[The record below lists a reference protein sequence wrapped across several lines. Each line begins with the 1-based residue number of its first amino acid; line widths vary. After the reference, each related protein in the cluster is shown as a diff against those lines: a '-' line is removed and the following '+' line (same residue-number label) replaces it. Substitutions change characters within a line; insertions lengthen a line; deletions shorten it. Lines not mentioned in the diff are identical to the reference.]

1 MIIMIF
7 MTTTTK
13 QTQHD
18 AVAAADISTW
28 CNTSRTLSARS
39 SCRTCCTHHQC
50 IIERQPVTQNI
61 NALWNV
67 IELNE
72 YIQPLNT
79 FLFSHT
85 SYQYMNKILGY
96 VENFQIGMFFHV
108 VIFEKEQG
116 ASLLLWQN
124 FTQCIFELSRSSCH
138 MEHGACEQFWSM
150 EKKWNVVWAT
160 KHPPVVKHLQSVHY
174 MFCVPLIIVRCQV
187 VDSAAKLLTSL
198 SRRSCTP
205 VRFRIQ
211 AVKNNHDS
219 KDKYNNWS
227 SLYFAQQ
234 YLEKRVEPVCIA
246 TCRSGT
252 HQQPVRVHFLKQD
265 SHPIHL

>member
-39 SCRTCCTHHQC
+39 SCRTCYTHHQC

-96 VENFQIGMFFHV
+96 VENFQIGMFFMLS
-108 VIFEKEQG
+108 FMRRNKEHPILTKFHTAYLWAFSFLSYG
-116 ASLLLWQN
+116 VWCIWTILVDGERMKCGLSHKTLTGCKAS
-124 FTQCIFELSRSSCH
+124 
-138 MEHGACEQFWSM
+138 
-150 EKKWNVVWAT
+150 
-160 KHPPVVKHLQSVHY
+160 
-174 MFCVPLIIVRCQV
+174 
-187 VDSAAKLLTSL
+187 
-198 SRRSCTP
+198 
-205 VRFRIQ
+205 
-211 AVKNNHDS
+211 
-219 KDKYNNWS
+219 
-227 SLYFAQQ
+227 
-234 YLEKRVEPVCIA
+234 PVCSLHVLRSPHNRA
-246 TCRSGT
+246 LPSSRFGSQAPHKPEQKELYTCT
-252 HQQPVRVHFLKQD
+252 F
-265 SHPIHL
+265 